1 MANAKVTNR
10 YRFSARG
17 QVFTFFANNKEL
29 LAVGVNNTDDI
40 KLEGPFL
47 TKSNEVIDK
56 AISQINDFIHGE
68 RKTIDLPFV
77 ENKSKHNKEIKD
89 ALSGK

>member
-17 QVFTFFANNKEL
+17 QVFTFFANSKEL
-29 LAVGVNNTDDI
+29 LAVDVNHSENVD
-40 KLEGPFL
+40 LEGPFL
-47 TKSNEVIDK
+47 TKSNEIIDG
-56 AISQINDFIHGE
+56 AIAQINDFVNGE

>member
-17 QVFTFFANNKEL
+17 QVFTFFANSKEL

>member
-17 QVFTFFANNKEL
+17 QVFTFFANSKEL
-29 LAVGVNNTDDI
+29 LAVDVNHSENVD
-40 KLEGPFL
+40 LEGPFL
-47 TKSNEVIDK
+47 TKSNEIIDK

>member
-17 QVFTFFANNKEL
+17 QVFTFFANSKEL

-47 TKSNEVIDK
+47 TKSNEIIDK